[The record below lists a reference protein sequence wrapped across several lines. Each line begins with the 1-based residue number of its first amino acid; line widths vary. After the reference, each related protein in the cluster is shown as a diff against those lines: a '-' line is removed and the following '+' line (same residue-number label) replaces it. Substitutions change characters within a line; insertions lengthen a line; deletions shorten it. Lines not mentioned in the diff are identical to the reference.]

1 MSLIAK
7 LIMLRRDL
15 KAKKPNRCDRCGLY
29 YTDVYKECP
38 HCKGL
43 SNEEVTGLQ
52 NRQQKTQFGNIWH
65 LVLVFIGLAILF
77 GILSMMI

>member
-7 LIMLRRDL
+7 LITLRRDL

-29 YTDVYKECP
+29 YSDEQKECP

-43 SNEEVTGLQ
+43 SDEGVAALQ
-52 NRQQKTQFGNIWH
+52 NRQQKTQVGNIWH
-65 LVLVFIGLAILF
+65 LILVFAGLAILF

>member
-15 KAKKPNRCDRCGLY
+15 KAKKPNRCERCGLY
-29 YTDVYKECP
+29 YNEDQKECP

-43 SNEEVTGLQ
+43 PDEEVASLQ
-52 NRQQKTQFGNIWH
+52 DREQKTVFGNIRH
-65 LVLVFIGLAILF
+65 LVLVFVGLAILL
-77 GILSMMI
+77 GILSMLI

>member
-15 KAKKPNRCDRCGLY
+15 KAKKPNHCDRCGLY
-29 YTDVYKECP
+29 YTDEHKECP

-43 SNEEVTGLQ
+43 SNEEIAALQ
-52 NRQQKTQFGNIWH
+52 NQQQKTQFGNIWH
-65 LVLVFIGLAILF
+65 LVLVFVGLAILF

>member
-7 LIMLRRDL
+7 LITLRRDL

-29 YTDVYKECP
+29 YNDDQKECH

-43 SNEEVTGLQ
+43 SDEQVARLQ
-52 NRQQKTQFGNIWH
+52 DREQKTQFGNIWR
-65 LVLVFIGLAILF
+65 LVLVFVGLAILF
-77 GILSMMI
+77 GIISMMI

>member
-15 KAKKPNRCDRCGLY
+15 KAKKPNRCERCGLY
-29 YTDVYKECP
+29 YNDDRKECH

-43 SNEEVTGLQ
+43 SDEQVARLQ
-52 NRQQKTQFGNIWH
+52 AREQKTRFGNIRH
-65 LVLVFIGLAILF
+65 LVLVFVGLAILF
-77 GILSMMI
+77 GILSMVI